1 MTNFWDERFDIEEY
15 VFGEAP
21 NAFLASMID
30 EVRRH
35 SRALAVAD
43 GEGRNGVW
51 LAEQGLDVTSVDIS
65 AVGLAKARKLAD
77 KRGVTVT
84 TVQANLAE
92 YAWPEQAFDLV
103 VAIFIQ
109 FADPP
114 LRRAIFRGMER
125 ALIPGGV
132 LILEGYRTEQ
142 LRFGTGGPR
151 QVEKMYTRELLEEA
165 FAGLDILHLR
175 EYDAELAEGGAH
187 TGMSALVDLMARKS
201 T

>member
-1 MTNFWDERFDIEEY
+1 MTNFWDERFDVEEY

-21 NAFLASMID
+21 NAFLASMTD

-51 LAEQGLDVTSVDIS
+51 LAEQGLDVTSVDVS
-65 AVGLAKARKLAD
+65 AVGLAKARKLAE
-77 KRGVTVT
+77 KRGVALT
-84 TVQANLAE
+84 TVHADLAE
-92 YAWPEQAFDLV
+92 YAWAEGAFDLV
-103 VAIFIQ
+103 VGIFIQ

-125 ALIPGGV
+125 TLMPGGT
-132 LILEGYRTEQ
+132 LLLEGYRPEQ
-142 LRFGTGGPR
+142 LAYGTGGPR
-151 QVEKMYTRELLEEA
+151 QVEKMYTRELLQEA
-165 FAGLDILHLR
+165 FAGLEILHLR
-175 EYDAELAEGGAH
+175 EYDAEIAEGGAH
-187 TGMSALVDLMARKS
+187 TGMSALIDLVARKP

>member
-65 AVGLAKARKLAD
+65 AVGLAKARKLAE
-77 KRGVTVT
+77 KRGVALT
-84 TVQANLAE
+84 TVQADLAE

-114 LRRAIFRGMER
+114 LRRAIFRGMAR

-132 LILEGYRTEQ
+132 LILEGYRPEQ
-142 LRFGTGGPR
+142 LGHGTGGPR
-151 QVEKMYTRELLEEA
+151 QLERFYTRELLEVA
-165 FAGLDILHLR
+165 FDGLEILHLS
-175 EYDAELAEGGAH
+175 EYDAEIAEGGGHA
-187 TGMSALVDLMARKS
+187 GISALIDLVARKPA
-201 T
+201 